1 MQTRRTNGATVRV
14 VREAYGIRQA
24 DLAKR
29 AGISAPFLT
38 RIEQGARQPSA
49 TVAVA
54 LALGLG
60 VPLEAITYP
69 LIADSAVA

>member
-1 MQTRRTNGATVRV
+1 MQTRRTNGTTIRV
-14 VREAYGIRQA
+14 VREAYGIRQT
-24 DLAKR
+24 DLATR

-49 TVAVA
+49 RVAVA
-54 LALGLG
+54 LAAGLG

-69 LIADSAVA
+69 VAGDTAA